1 MAAGIRPSARWR
13 INRMTSSPSLRALGL
28 MVGAAIIA
36 CTVGLAGASAMAL
49 GTTKVTAQAGGGGT
63 ATHGRPQKRYGT
75 CRARL
80 QQRLGPT
87 DDQANQIGQIFQRNM
102 QAARPHHQALRAA
115 RAELRRLVLM
125 EADQASIQAK
135 EAELQQL
142 HAQEIQMRVQT
153 LREITP
159 ILTPEQ
165 REKFV
170 QMMDQRGEHHRRPQP
185 QSQS

>member
-13 INRMTSSPSLRALGL
+13 INRMSSSPSLRALGL
-28 MVGAAIIA
+28 MVGAVIIA
-36 CTVGLAGASAMAL
+36 CTVGFAGASATAL
-49 GTTKVTAQAGGGGT
+49 GTAQVTAQGGGGT
-63 ATHGRPQKRYGT
+63 DTQGQPQKRYGNW
-75 CRARL
+75 RARL
-80 QQRLGPT
+80 QQQLGLT
-87 DDQANQIGQIFQRNM
+87 DDQANQMGQVFQRNM
-102 QAARPHHQALRAA
+102 QAARPHHQAIRAA
-115 RAELRRLVLM
+115 RAQLRRLVLM